1 MRIHSNHSLTHNTVR
16 VAVVIAVAIALMVF
30 LIRSAA
36 L

>member
-1 MRIHSNHSLTHNTVR
+1 MRIHGNHPLTHNTIR
-16 VAVVIAVAIALMVF
+16 VAVVIAVAIALMTF